1 MLFHILSDLHLEHN
15 PDIDSFEKF
24 ITKFPQLIKNID
36 TNNIKKSILI
46 LAGDIGY
53 PSSSNYFDFLKSC
66 CEHYLYV
73 IFVAGN
79 HEYFYSDFDT
89 INKMLID
96 ESFKIPNL
104 FFLLN
109 DSITIDN
116 YRFIGTTLWTN
127 VDSSSKHLVYG
138 SMNDYHTIKLKD
150 KYINVDD
157 TNNLHEEQLEF
168 IEYQLGIEKRENI
181 KNIVITHH
189 LPSKKLI
196 DQKYIKYGSLN
207 KAFYTDCEY
216 LFDKYKIRAWIC
228 GHSHTQINTTINYT
242 KLILNPFGY
251 KNENKNSS
259 ILEVEL

>member
-1 MLFHILSDLHLEHN
+1 MLFHILSDLHLEYQ
-15 PDIDSFEKF
+15 PDINSFEKF

-36 TNNIKKSILI
+36 INNTKDTILI

-53 PSSSNYFDFLKSC
+53 PSSSNYFEFLKSC
-66 CEHYLYV
+66 CNFYRYV
-73 IFVAGN
+73 IFVSGN

-89 INKMLID
+89 INKLLID

-127 VDSSSKHLVYG
+127 VDKHSKHYVYG
-138 SMNDYHTIKLKD
+138 SMNDYNTIKLKN

-157 TNNLHEEQLEF
+157 TNNFHQEQLEF
-168 IEYQLGIEKRENI
+168 IEYQLGIEYPEII

-216 LFDKYKIRAWIC
+216 LFDTYKIKAWIC
-228 GHSHTQINTTINYT
+228 GHSHTPINTTINDT

-251 KNENKNSS
+251 KNENQSSS
-259 ILEVEL
+259 IVEIEL